1 MIGPVQMRIIM
12 TRDNGL
18 IAYSG
23 FHPDHEELVKYFGE
37 NRIYSVQI
45 ESNLACHQGCLY
57 CYASSNYEK
66 EKELP
71 KEVVKSVI
79 ESACE
84 MDVKAVDWLGG
95 DPLERSD
102 WYELMK
108 YSMKL
113 GLKNNVW
120 TSGLPLANIDTAKKA
135 VEVSKD
141 GFISVHL
148 DTIDERLYGK
158 LHTGNPKQK
167 IADIVTGVD
176 NVLALGMDPNAMFN
190 CITFTKILTVD
201 DIRKTISYF
210 NQKKGM
216 RTCLTQM
223 CRVGSA
229 LEHPEWI
236 PTNGE
241 ITEAV
246 LIRDS
251 INYPD
256 SDTSM
261 STMDAN
267 KFYCGGAI
275 CVTID
280 GDITPCSVIRKRFG
294 NVNEEPLETII
305 KNNKDALLYIELRNP
320 KKLPGNCKSCK
331 NNGICWGCRASAYYE
346 AGDILAQDPKCTL
359 SQN

>member
-1 MIGPVQMRIIM
+1 MRLNM
-12 TRDNGL
+12 TLDNGL
-18 IAYSG
+18 IAYSS
-23 FHPDHEELVKYFGE
+23 FHPDHAELIKYFGE
-37 NRIYSVQI
+37 NRIYTVQI
-45 ESNLACHQGCLY
+45 ESNLACHQGCMY
-57 CYASSNYEK
+57 CYASSNYNL

-71 KEVVKSVI
+71 KEVVKSVL
-79 ESACE
+79 ESASE

-95 DPLERSD
+95 DPLERNE

-113 GLKNNVW
+113 GLKNNIW
-120 TSGLPLANIDTAKKA
+120 TSGLPLANMDTAKKA
-135 VEVSKD
+135 VEVSKE

-148 DTIDERLYGK
+148 DTIDEDLYGK

-167 IADIVTGVD
+167 IADILMGVD
-176 NVLALGMDPNAMFN
+176 NVLALGKDPNAMFN
-190 CITFTKILTVD
+190 CITFTKILTSD
-201 DIRKTISYF
+201 DVRKTISYF
-210 NQKKGM
+210 FQEKRM

-241 ITEAV
+241 IKEAV

-251 INYPD
+251 INYPG
-256 SDTSM
+256 SGISM
-261 STMDAN
+261 STMDSN

-275 CVTID
+275 CVTLD
-280 GDITPCSVIRKRFG
+280 GDVTPCSVIRKGFG
-294 NVNEEPLETII
+294 NVNKEPFKTII
-305 KNNKDALLYIELRNP
+305 EKNKDALLYTELRDIKN
-320 KKLPGNCKSCK
+320 LPGNCGACK

-346 AGDILAQDPKCTL
+346 AGDILAKDPKCTMN
-359 SQN
+359 QN

>member
-1 MIGPVQMRIIM
+1 MRIIM
-12 TRDNGL
+12 TLNNGL

-23 FHPDHEELVKYFGE
+23 FHPDHENLVKYFGE
-37 NRIYSVQI
+37 NKIYTVQI
-45 ESNLACHQGCLY
+45 ESNLACLQGCMY
-57 CYASSNYEK
+57 CYASSNYEM

-71 KEVVKSVI
+71 KEIVKSII

-84 MDVKAVDWLGG
+84 MDVKAIDWLGG
-95 DPLERSD
+95 DPLERSE

-113 GLKNNVW
+113 GLKNNIW
-120 TSGLPLANIDTAKKA
+120 TSGLPLAKMDTAKKA

-148 DTIDERLYGK
+148 DTLDEDLYRN
-158 LHTGNPKQK
+158 LHIGNSIQK
-167 IADIVTGVD
+167 IAGIITGVD
-176 NVLALGMDPNAMFN
+176 NVLTLDKDPNTMFN
-190 CITFTKILTVD
+190 CITFNKILTAD

-210 NQKKGM
+210 FQKKGM

-241 ITEAV
+241 IKEVVA
-246 LIRDS
+246 IRDS

-256 SDTSM
+256 SETTM

-267 KFYCGGAI
+267 KFYCGGAL

-280 GDITPCSVIRKRFG
+280 GDVTPCSVIRKGFG
-294 NVNEEPLETII
+294 NVNEEPFKTII
-305 KNNKDALLYIELRNP
+305 KKNKDALLYTEIRDVKN
-320 KKLPGNCKSCK
+320 LPGNCGACK
-331 NNGICWGCRASAYYE
+331 NNGVCWGCRASAYYDS
-346 AGDILAQDPKCTL
+346 GDILTQDPNCTL
-359 SQN
+359 GQN